1 VDITMHRFSRRG
13 VLRYGGLG
21 LFALLLIVALG
32 SPLTPWGQSS
42 AQLSRWLEVRRFSGG
57 VTVQTDRSRNA
68 WVGARL
74 TQAGHG
80 VTTGSRSTS
89 TLAADLNI
97 GTVTLSQNTRMTVQ
111 RLDLLR
117 NGGRVTILRVH
128 RGQARMQARAMN
140 NPSSRLELHT
150 PSGVA
155 SVRGTDFG
163 VAVEETTGKTNI
175 GTLEGRV
182 EALAQGEQVAVDPG
196 LVSVINPGEPPTPPF
211 ALDRVLDLRTIN
223 ETRRGTAIYL
233 TGQVDSANTLLREYE
248 GELVEIPVDRGGFF
262 EATIPFDEARE
273 AVVFVVR
280 NAMGETRR
288 HEFTF
293 NRVPRY

>member
-1 VDITMHRFSRRG
+1 MHRFSRRG
-13 VLRYGGLG
+13 VVRYSGLG
-21 LFALLLIVALG
+21 LLALLLIVALG

-57 VTVQTDRSRNA
+57 VTVQTDRSRTA

-89 TLAADLNI
+89 TLAADRNI

-111 RLDLLR
+111 RLALLR

-163 VAVEETTGKTNI
+163 VTVEETGKTNI
-175 GTLEGRV
+175 GTLDGRV
-182 EALAQGEQVAVDPG
+182 EAISQGERVSVDPG
-196 LVSVINPGEPPTPPF
+196 LVSVQVNRP
-211 ALDRVLDLRTIN
+211 RLRLP
-223 ETRRGTAIYL
+223 L
-233 TGQVDSANTLLREYE
+233 TGCWTCAPS
-248 GELVEIPVDRGGFF
+248 
-262 EATIPFDEARE
+262 
-273 AVVFVVR
+273 VR
-280 NAMGETRR
+280 PDGAPPST
-288 HEFTF
+288 
-293 NRVPRY
+293 

>member
-1 VDITMHRFSRRG
+1 MHRFSRRA
-13 VLRYGGLG
+13 VVRYSGLG
-21 LFALLLIVALG
+21 LLALLLIVALG

-57 VTVQTDRSRNA
+57 VTVQTDRSRTA

-111 RLDLLR
+111 RLALLR

-163 VAVEETTGKTNI
+163 VAVEESGKTNI
-175 GTLEGRV
+175 ATLDGRV
-182 EALAQGEQVAVDPG
+182 EAIAQGESVSVEPG

-211 ALDRVLDLRTIN
+211 TLDRALALRTIS

-233 TGQVDSANTLLREYE
+233 VGQVDSANNLLREYGDE
-248 GELVEIPVDRGGFF
+248 RVEIPVDRSGFF
-262 EATIPFDEARE
+262 EATIPFDEARDE
-273 AVVFVVR
+273 VVFVVR

>member
-1 VDITMHRFSRRG
+1 MHRFSRRG
-13 VLRYGGLG
+13 VVRYSGLG
-21 LFALLLIVALG
+21 LLALLLIVALG

-57 VTVQTDRSRNA
+57 VTVQTDRSRTA

-111 RLDLLR
+111 RLALLR

-163 VAVEETTGKTNI
+163 VAVEESGKTNI
-175 GTLEGRV
+175 ATLDGRV
-182 EALAQGEQVAVDPG
+182 EAIAQGESVSVEPG

-211 ALDRVLDLRTIN
+211 TLDRALALRTIS

-233 TGQVDSANTLLREYE
+233 VGQVDSANNLLREYGDE
-248 GELVEIPVDRGGFF
+248 RVEIPVDRSGFF
-262 EATIPFDEARE
+262 EATIPFDEARDE
-273 AVVFVVR
+273 VVFVVR